1 MRVEEIKAS
10 RLGSF
15 PPLLFGLP
23 EFLRLFPRKL
33 SQRPLSAP
41 RGQRSVLEVAWDDVT
56 SARALGRLPGW
67 RPPPL
72 SIPHPR
78 PPTSAP
84 SPVPTPCH
92 LFSLSLP
99 LALAACRWET
109 LAWSFVR
116 GRGTGVVWPEDF
128 APLLGYRN
136 TAAFCPRLVGRA
148 FLPSNSSL

>member
-1 MRVEEIKAS
+1 MGVEEIKAS

-15 PPLLFGLP
+15 PPLFGLP

-56 SARALGRLPGW
+56 SARALGRLPGR

-72 SIPHPR
+72 FIPQ

-92 LFSLSLP
+92 LFPLTLP

-109 LAWSFVR
+109 LAWSSVR
-116 GRGTGVVWPEDF
+116 GRGTGVVGPKDF
-128 APLLGYRN
+128 APWLGYGN
-136 TAAFCPRLVGRA
+136 PGALCPRLVPRA
-148 FLPSNSSL
+148 FLPSPSSP